1 MTITNSQVNK
11 EISMTPIKQVKE
23 TLIKIFSANN
33 IIGII
38 SDKENRIVCYIEDLA
53 KVTKVVSASIN
64 SVFRTEDPRINACTM
79 GDIVVAF
86 TDYKVDV
93 DVDTVHQHAKHA
105 LENFTDSLLIDAESS
120 TDNVDQQIAKNVD
133 FVKTLIKS
141 GFFEAEGGPT
151 TDIIVDYKK
160 VPKTILFPVDSTDCM
175 NNLRK
180 LLENNTD
187 SATVHLMNGYIACMS
202 NNIENTY
209 CAISSLAKHFVKSLN
224 EYVIVGFVD
233 RYIVAIVDC
242 NDHVPALSSVELKSV
257 VMDAISKRGEYMN
270 YVPAVHEQPSGILS
284 KEIPMSRIKQ
294 VKETLVEA
302 FNDNN
307 VSSTVLYNDKCVV
320 CFVSSAEDALLVIK
334 DLTERVYFTA
344 NPNIFTCLMDNVS
357 VAIVAGVE
365 DYNLENV
372 YRYIKDVQRGSFQFT
387 VPKAYIDGGEQ
398 KSVAPVKVGF
408 NAKFVELKNKVI
420 SALSGKV
427 VDWELHNVIIPL
439 EKETGEIAF
448 HRVLVIKTGYPS
460 LVSTTLAEAFAIE
473 FSNYDK
479 LGTAFLGFVDGLP
492 VRVYDRTAL
501 DSHEIDVAKVSAIHR
516 TMCAGSMLYNCP
528 DRSFLLEQSSDHYCA
543 DIRISFA
550 EYGINATVINGR
562 FETGDHNY
570 ILDVDT
576 EDVVKLEEILGV
588 TYGIKFEPMD
598 ERHSIGFFDKLIV
611 VTSSCTRP
619 GFGKKYTP
627 RTKLY
632 DMVRQYV
639 KEKDMPVS
647 GNQEESTQMSSA
659 DTTDKHAKKHSAYI
673 KELADNLMKKPAVK
687 NFIDKLG
694 SLTPEERAGILAR
707 QESVKQVEEYL
718 KLKLTAAK
726 VGFGIDERNGYLS
739 CKVDALTDLV
749 KAGIVDSVEQ
759 LNDTVYGTIKYV
771 PFNDVMV
778 VFAEKHPN
786 DDGRYLDEDM
796 YNAICQAGIDFIV
809 KSSSVREGPV
819 SYLEKPVVD
828 DVKKKPMPK
837 GQYNLFCNA
846 HQEAPASS
854 LNIFNHV
861 VNVNTGDPLF
871 KAIFRLIESYMRYF
885 NMVSIP
891 SLYGLGWI
899 TDPTKIPKLY
909 STTPTG
915 TLQWE
920 RNAIIMLPS
929 CQEVEWHS
937 SQYISEV
944 PRKHNETFLL
954 NIIDN
959 DGRHF
964 KVAIHGTVASYHGKP
979 LYLMNIFELLQD
991 NQEPYAGDVYEHLM
1005 DHLNN

>member
-1 MTITNSQVNK
+1 
-11 EISMTPIKQVKE
+11 
-23 TLIKIFSANN
+23 
-33 IIGII
+33 
-38 SDKENRIVCYIEDLA
+38 
-53 KVTKVVSASIN
+53 
-64 SVFRTEDPRINACTM
+64 
-79 GDIVVAF
+79 
-86 TDYKVDV
+86 
-93 DVDTVHQHAKHA
+93 
-105 LENFTDSLLIDAESS
+105 
-120 TDNVDQQIAKNVD
+120 
-133 FVKTLIKS
+133 
-141 GFFEAEGGPT
+141 
-151 TDIIVDYKK
+151 
-160 VPKTILFPVDSTDCM
+160 
-175 NNLRK
+175 
-180 LLENNTD
+180 
-187 SATVHLMNGYIACMS
+187 
-202 NNIENTY
+202 
-209 CAISSLAKHFVKSLN
+209 
-224 EYVIVGFVD
+224 
-233 RYIVAIVDC
+233 
-242 NDHVPALSSVELKSV
+242 
-257 VMDAISKRGEYMN
+257 
-270 YVPAVHEQPSGILS
+270 
-284 KEIPMSRIKQ
+284 MSRIKQ

-320 CFVSSAEDALLVIK
+320 CYVSSAEDALLVIK

-372 YRYIKDVQRGSFQFT
+372 YRYIKDVQHGSFQFT

-398 KSVAPVKVGF
+398 KSVAPVKVDF
-408 NAKFVELKNKVI
+408 NAMFVELKNKVI
-420 SALSGKV
+420 SALSNKV
-427 VDWELHNVIIPL
+427 VDWELYNVIIPL

-473 FSNYDK
+473 FSNYGK

-501 DSHEIDVAKVSAIHR
+501 DSQEVDVVTLSAIHR
-516 TMCAGSMLYNCP
+516 TMCTDSMLYNCP
-528 DRSFLLEQSSDHYCA
+528 NRSFLLEQSSDRYCA

-562 FETGDHNY
+562 FETGTYNY
-570 ILDVDT
+570 ILGVDT
-576 EDVVKLEEILGV
+576 EDVVKLEEILGI
-588 TYGIKFEPMD
+588 TFDIKFEPMD

-611 VTSSCTRP
+611 VTSGRTRP
-619 GFGKKYTP
+619 GFGKKY
-627 RTKLY
+627 KLRMELF
-632 DMVRQYV
+632 DLVRQYV

-647 GNQEESTQMSSA
+647 GNQEETTQMTSD
-659 DTTDKHAKKHSAYI
+659 DTTDGRAKKHSAYI
-673 KELADNLMKKPAVK
+673 RELADNLMKKPAVK

-694 SLTPEERAGILAR
+694 SLTPEERAEILAR
-707 QESVKQVEEYL
+707 QESVKQVKEYL

-796 YNAICQAGIDFIV
+796 YDAICQAGITFITDNV
-809 KSSSVREGPV
+809 ASTERTEHKE
-819 SYLEKPVVD
+819 E
-828 DVKKKPMPK
+828 KPMPK

-861 VNVNTGDPLF
+861 VNVNTGDRLF
-871 KAIFRLIESYMRYF
+871 KAIFRLIESYMRHF

-891 SLYGLGWI
+891 SLYGLGRV

-909 STTPTG
+909 SMTPTG
-915 TLQWE
+915 TLQWD
-920 RNAIIMLPS
+920 RHAIIMLPS

-964 KVAIHGTVASYHGKP
+964 KVAIHGVMSSYHGKP

-1005 DHLNN
+1005 DYLNN